1 MRYFILL
8 FLVSVLFNTA
18 QGQSVFEIECNLPGK
33 IKQAGKA
40 LIVRNKY
47 GDGFI
52 RLSWK
57 DSATNQS
64 IITDFDILWMY
75 QASLNVID
83 SSSPEHIKDTLVFTR
98 AIANKNIK
106 GKTPFP
112 ANDFILWF
120 QGSEDT
126 PQPYLGKIPDFG
138 KPDFYIEYDRPMN
151 YWNRMPFIISDSVAI
166 QRFSLLQTKD
176 LNKELLANYF
186 LPGELSYP
194 FPMTQEQLVTIRNK
208 NDATLYCI
216 TVTDDVDEKISKTTI
231 MDRDNIQRFFG
242 YGADVLNMKVRYVAI
257 QGKDFNFNKVNSV
270 VRNLKTGPNDV
281 IIFSY
286 SGHGFSYSKDPAFQY
301 PQLALWH
308 GNKNAAFFRSNSINL
323 ETIFNTLRGKGAR
336 LTLVLGDCC
345 NTDAGI
351 TRKLEEPVPPPPPPP
366 PPPSMGM
373 EVLIRRNYMRLLMEA
388 EGAYI
393 ACAAKKGEPAAG
405 DTLSGGFF
413 TSNFTRILYNKV
425 RSEGKIDPQKAWSQ
439 ILSSTK
445 TTALTDAARLYC
457 KEFNG
462 PCRQN
467 LIFKKLAVKKAKST
481 VQRK

>member
-1 MRYFILL
+1 MRFFILL
-8 FLVSVLFNTA
+8 FSFSIFFNTA
-18 QGQSVFEIECNLPGK
+18 QGQSVFEIECNLPGTS
-33 IKQAGKA
+33 KQTGKA

-57 DSATNQS
+57 SSITNES

-75 QASLNVID
+75 QQSLNIID
-83 SSSPEHIKDTLVFTR
+83 SSSAEHKKDTLVFTR

-106 GKTPFP
+106 GKNPFP
-112 ANDFILWF
+112 ANDLILWF
-120 QGSEDT
+120 QGDEYS

-138 KPDFYIEYDRPMN
+138 KPDYYIEYDRPADG
-151 YWNRMPFIISDSVAI
+151 WNRMPFIISDSVAI
-166 QRFSLLQTKD
+166 QGFRLLQTKD

-216 TVTDDVDEKISKTTI
+216 TVTDDVDEKISKTTTI
-231 MDRDNIQRFFG
+231 DRDNIQRFFG

-270 VRNLKTGPNDV
+270 VRNLKVKPNDV
-281 IIFSY
+281 VVFSY
-286 SGHGFSYSKDPAFQY
+286 SGHAFSYSKDPAYQY

-323 ETIFNTLRGKGAR
+323 ETIFNSLRAKGAR
-336 LTLVLGDCC
+336 LTIVLGDCC

-351 TRKLEEPVPPPPPPP
+351 TRKLEEPEPPPPA
-366 PPPSMGM
+366 SMGV

-413 TSNFTRILYNKV
+413 TSNFTQILYNRV
-425 RSEGKIDPQKAWSQ
+425 RGEANIDPKNAWSQ
-439 ILSSTK
+439 ILTSTR
-445 TTALTDAARLYC
+445 TIALSDAARLYC
-457 KEFNG
+457 RELKG

-467 LIFKKLAVKKAKST
+467 LIFKKVAVKKTKSS
-481 VQRK
+481 VKRK

>member
-1 MRYFILL
+1 MRIFILL
-8 FLVSVLFNTA
+8 FSFSIFFNTV

-33 IKQAGKA
+33 TKQTGKA
-40 LIVRNKY
+40 LIVRGKY

-75 QASLNVID
+75 QQPLSIID
-83 SSSPEHIKDTLVFTR
+83 SSSSEHKNDTLVFTR

-120 QGSEDT
+120 QGNEYS

-138 KPDFYIEYDRPMN
+138 TPDYYIKYDRPADR
-151 YWNRMPFIISDSVAI
+151 WGEMPFIISDSVAI
-166 QRFSLLQTKD
+166 QSFRLLQPKD
-176 LNKELLANYF
+176 LNKELLANYS

-194 FPMTQEQLVTIRNK
+194 FPMTQEQLVTIRDK

-231 MDRDNIQRFFG
+231 MDRDNIQQFFG
-242 YGADVLNMKVRYVAI
+242 YGANVLNMKVRYVAI
-257 QGKDFNFNKVNSV
+257 QGKDFNFKKVNSV
-270 VRNLKTGPNDV
+270 VHNLKVGSND
-281 IIFSY
+281 IILFSY

-323 ETIFNTLRGKGAR
+323 ETIFNTLRAKGAR
-336 LTLVLGDCC
+336 LTIVLGDCC

-351 TRKLEEPVPPPPPPP
+351 TRKLEEPEPPRPA
-366 PPPSMGM
+366 SIGM

-413 TSNFTRILYNKV
+413 TSNFTRILYNRV
-425 RSEGKIDPQKAWSQ
+425 RGEANIDPQKAWSQ
-439 ILSSTK
+439 ILSSTR
-445 TTALTDAARLYC
+445 TTALSDAARLYC
-457 KEFNG
+457 REFNG

-467 LIFKKLAVKKAKST
+467 LVFKKLAVKKTKSP
-481 VQRK
+481 VKRK

>member
-120 QGSEDT
+120 QRSEDT

-308 GNKNAAFFRSNSINL
+308 GNKNAAFFRLNSINL

-351 TRKLEEPVPPPPPPP
+351 TRKLEEPEPPPPA
-366 PPPSMGM
+366 SMGM

-425 RSEGKIDPQKAWSQ
+425 RGEGKIDPQKAWSQ

>member
-120 QGSEDT
+120 QRSEDT

-445 TTALTDAARLYC
+445 TTALTVTSYEYKRKHKKTHYC
-457 KEFNG
+457 FQKIVAHLMYHN
-462 PCRQN
+462 C
-467 LIFKKLAVKKAKST
+467 
-481 VQRK
+481 

>member
-308 GNKNAAFFRSNSINL
+308 GNKNAAFFRLNSINL

-351 TRKLEEPVPPPPPPP
+351 TRKLEEPEPPPPA
-366 PPPSMGM
+366 SMGM

-425 RSEGKIDPQKAWSQ
+425 RGEGKIDPQKAWSQ

>member
-1 MRYFILL
+1 MRFFILL
-8 FLVSVLFNTA
+8 FSFAVFFNTV

-33 IKQAGKA
+33 TKQTGKA
-40 LIVRNKY
+40 LIVRGKY

-57 DSATNQS
+57 DSAKNES
-64 IITDFDILWMY
+64 IITDFDNLWMY
-75 QASLNVID
+75 QQPLKFTD
-83 SSSPEHIKDTLVFTR
+83 SSSLEYKKDTLVFTR

-106 GKTPFP
+106 GKTSFP
-112 ANDFILWF
+112 ANDLILWF
-120 QGSEDT
+120 QGNEDT

-138 KPDFYIEYDRPMN
+138 TPDYYIEYDRPADR
-151 YWNRMPFIISDSVAI
+151 WNEKPFIISDSVAI
-166 QRFSLLQTKD
+166 QSFRLLQTKD
-176 LNKELLANYF
+176 LNRELLANYF

-194 FPMTQEQLVTIRNK
+194 FPMTQEQLVTIRDK

-231 MDRDNIQRFFG
+231 MDRDNIQHFFG
-242 YGADVLNMKVRYVAI
+242 YGANVLNMKVRYVAI
-257 QGKDFNFNKVNSV
+257 QGKDFNFKKVNSV
-270 VRNLKTGPNDV
+270 VRNLKAGPND
-281 IIFSY
+281 IILFSY

-308 GNKNAAFFRSNSINL
+308 GDKNAAFFRSNSINL
-323 ETIFNTLRGKGAR
+323 ETIFNTLRTKGAR
-336 LTLVLGDCC
+336 LTIVLGDCC

-351 TRKLEEPVPPPPPPP
+351 TRKLEEPEPPPPA
-366 PPPSMGM
+366 SIGM

-413 TSNFTRILYNKV
+413 TSNFTRILYDKV
-425 RSEGKIDPQKAWSQ
+425 RSENNIDPQKAWSQ
-439 ILSSTK
+439 ILSSTR
-445 TTALTDAARLYC
+445 TTALNDAARLYC
-457 KEFNG
+457 REFKG

-467 LIFKKLAVKKAKST
+467 LVFKKLAVKKTKSS
-481 VQRK
+481 VKRK